1 MAKRV
6 GIAMQKGFSL
16 IEVMIAL
23 AIFSFFA
30 TAMLG
35 ELSYN
40 VSSSMQMAKD
50 LDLHNLAEMKMS
62 EVLIGKKEFTNATEN
77 DPDTGKFE
85 LEGYEAYKYKVEI
98 TKLKL
103 PELQQIMGKSEDE
116 ESSATDAIQ
125 NLIFKKLQKNIEE
138 MIWQVKVTVTN
149 TDTDYS
155 YELNSWINKSNAKI
169 DTNFSF

>member
-62 EVLIGKKEFTNATEN
+62 EVLIGKKEFTNATEMTLTPEN
-77 DPDTGKFE
+77 
-85 LEGYEAYKYKVEI
+85 LNLKVMKPI
-98 TKLKL
+98 SIKLR
-103 PELQQIMGKSEDE
+103 
-116 ESSATDAIQ
+116 
-125 NLIFKKLQKNIEE
+125 
-138 MIWQVKVTVTN
+138 
-149 TDTDYS
+149 
-155 YELNSWINKSNAKI
+155 
-169 DTNFSF
+169 